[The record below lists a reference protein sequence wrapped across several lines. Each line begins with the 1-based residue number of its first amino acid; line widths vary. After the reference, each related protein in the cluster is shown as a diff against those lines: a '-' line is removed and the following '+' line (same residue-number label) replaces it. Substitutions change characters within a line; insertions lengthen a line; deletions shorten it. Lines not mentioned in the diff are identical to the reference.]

1 MRFRKFIPIF
11 ILALLCSF
19 SVYAD
24 VILIKDNID
33 HGVFTSPARIVD
45 IDKTTPFGFR
55 AELISDIDELD
66 FLNDPVSS
74 FEKASKAVADYLSE
88 QGSDF
93 WYEHS
98 NLASDLASLDPS
110 FPVKGTNEELYIKEL
125 QEYFS
130 GRFLSDEYGNNNR
143 TLAVADVFDNGVYPP
158 GLEKTMGGDMDL
170 GLSFFGGD
178 IANGFGWDV
187 GFDLYLDSAGSLL
200 SNYTDGDWT
209 YGNDLAGIIYADLGF
224 ATYVIDDVLAIG
236 LSVSP
241 ELFFRTT
248 FLNSDIINARMENQ
262 ILNIF
267 AQNNYYFGAGIGL
280 NFGFMYKPLDN
291 LSLSFDLRNA
301 PAIKGAIYFNASD
314 VASGSFSL
322 KPDENIYFTPPDFAV
337 SVKWDY
343 DKWHIEGEI
352 NDWVSQLIWMSKV
365 KGLEFKWWYIPDI
378 RVAYDVSESLT
389 LSLLYEND
397 MLGLGFECGG
407 FTADLLTKLDRFAIG
422 IRMGYVI

>member
-33 HGVFTSPARIVD
+33 HGVFASPAKIVD

-130 GRFLSDEYGNNNR
+130 ERFLSDEYGDNNR
-143 TLAVADVFDNGVYPP
+143 TLAVADVFDNGREKLVRERRSP
-158 GLEKTMGGDMDL
+158 GRIPGGC
-170 GLSFFGGD
+170 
-178 IANGFGWDV
+178 
-187 GFDLYLDSAGSLL
+187 
-200 SNYTDGDWT
+200 
-209 YGNDLAGIIYADLGF
+209 
-224 ATYVIDDVLAIG
+224 
-236 LSVSP
+236 
-241 ELFFRTT
+241 
-248 FLNSDIINARMENQ
+248 
-262 ILNIF
+262 
-267 AQNNYYFGAGIGL
+267 
-280 NFGFMYKPLDN
+280 
-291 LSLSFDLRNA
+291 
-301 PAIKGAIYFNASD
+301 
-314 VASGSFSL
+314 
-322 KPDENIYFTPPDFAV
+322 
-337 SVKWDY
+337 
-343 DKWHIEGEI
+343 
-352 NDWVSQLIWMSKV
+352 
-365 KGLEFKWWYIPDI
+365 WYRHPW
-378 RVAYDVSESLT
+378 
-389 LSLLYEND
+389 
-397 MLGLGFECGG
+397 
-407 FTADLLTKLDRFAIG
+407 
-422 IRMGYVI
+422 